1 MVWHPAAATPLE
13 AALTPCFCGVQVLAA
28 VLQAGRGRQ
37 SGGEPWRG
45 NARPSAPAQRC
56 YIGAGPATLSLTR
69 AQVMRGDRV
78 MNSPYDIKMHIE
90 ESCKV
95 RHAGCTE
102 RQREAAVGGPSVG
115 PWQAIVGL

>member
-1 MVWHPAAATPLE
+1 
-13 AALTPCFCGVQVLAA
+13 
-28 VLQAGRGRQ
+28 
-37 SGGEPWRG
+37 
-45 NARPSAPAQRC
+45 
-56 YIGAGPATLSLTR
+56 TR

>member
-1 MVWHPAAATPLE
+1 MA
-13 AALTPCFCGVQVLAA
+13 
-28 VLQAGRGRQ
+28 RY
-37 SGGEPWRG
+37 
-45 NARPSAPAQRC
+45 ARPSAPAQRC

-102 RQREAAVGGPSVG
+102 RQREAAAGGPSVG
-115 PWQAIVGL
+115 PWQGYSGATVGLWQGCGRAMVVHS